1 MIFSIIVPVCNA
13 ETFLEDSV
21 MSAVSQKLP
30 GSFEGD
36 GESDFFEIILL
47 ENGSK
52 DSSPEICDRLA
63 KENRNVHA
71 LHMGRIGLY
80 AARQQGIRRAKG
92 DYILSL
98 DADDRLGGDALLKLH
113 AALDKCK
120 NDTGHDAPDLI
131 IFDAAA
137 MGGDKKPLFDRPFD
151 AGKIYR
157 GDEKKVFFD
166 KFCTDDSLNS
176 MWTKCIKRSIADLGK
191 TDLFLG
197 YGEDLYQTAAYLDRA
212 GSVMYLDEVLYEYRV
227 DAASMSTTYS
237 EVYLDNQKIA
247 WEGLDEVAARWEGKS
262 YDETISRRKSLTCT
276 IAMTRLIYSDMSMLQ
291 KRHKLKKLLSD
302 PFYVE
307 YSAYPL
313 PDWAPEEAAFVKKLQ
328 MKKSSRLALLE
339 SAFTRGV
346 KNRIKGMVK
355 HGI

>member
-21 MSAVSQKLP
+21 MSAISQKLP

-36 GESDFFEIILL
+36 KESDFFEIILL

-71 LHMGRIGLY
+71 IHMGRIGLY
-80 AARQQGIRRAKG
+80 AARQHGIRHAKG
-92 DYILSL
+92 DYILAL
-98 DADDRLGGDALLKLH
+98 DADDRLLDDALLRLA
-113 AALDKCK
+113 AALEKCK
-120 NDTGHDAPDLI
+120 EDPGRDTPDLI

-137 MGGDKKPLFDRPFD
+137 MGGDGKPLFERPFD
-151 AGKIYR
+151 AGRTYS
-157 GDEKKVFFD
+157 GDEKKIFFD
-166 KFCTDDSLNS
+166 RFCTDDSLNS
-176 MWTKCIKRSIADLGK
+176 MWTKCIKRSIADLGR

-197 YGEDLYQTAAYLDRA
+197 YGEDLYQTAGYLSRA

-247 WEGLDEVAARWEGKS
+247 WKGLDEVAAKWEGKS
-262 YDETISRRKSLTCT
+262 YDEIISRRKSLTCT
-276 IAMTRLIYSDMSMLQ
+276 IAMTRLIYSDMSMIQ
-291 KRHKLKKLLSD
+291 KRHKLEKLLSD

-313 PDWAPEEAAFVKKLQ
+313 PDWAPEEAVFVKKLQ
-328 MKKSSRLALLE
+328 MKKSSRHALLQN
-339 SAFTRGV
+339 AFTRGV